1 MVISDRFSDR
11 CQQPNIRARPEQ
23 ISDDKTSFLLRFR
36 KCMKQEEKKWGKKQA
51 LQFCECKKN
60 VSSSKPIFM
69 LICFLQ
75 HQNLHDFKV
84 HLT

>member
-1 MVISDRFSDR
+1 
-11 CQQPNIRARPEQ
+11 
-23 ISDDKTSFLLRFR
+23 
-36 KCMKQEEKKWGKKQA
+36 MKQEEKKWGKKQA